1 MKAATQTSPAVAT
14 STRSTHFSPIAR
26 KARSAAHIRLFAS
39 AVKPD
44 TIDDDI
50 DTFISYPETPAER
63 KSYLSSKTGKPVTE
77 FQYKVY
83 DLCRQVPRGQFTTYK
98 AMADHMGS
106 GSRAVGNALAKN
118 PFCPLPI
125 PCHRVLTSDYY
136 IGGFSGDK
144 KSKIFWK
151 KAKLEK
157 EGLEFDGSGFV
168 ADEMQATRFF
178 NSFA

>member
-1 MKAATQTSPAVAT
+1 TPAG
-14 STRSTHFSPIAR
+14 R
-26 KARSAAHIRLFAS
+26 KA
-39 AVKPD
+39 
-44 TIDDDI
+44 
-50 DTFISYPETPAER
+50 
-63 KSYLSSKTGKPVTE
+63 YLSSKTGRPVTE
-77 FQYKVY
+77 FQYRVY
-83 DLCRQVPRGQFTTYK
+83 DLCKQVPRGHFTTYK

-157 EGLEFDGSGFV
+157 EGLKFDDSGFV
-168 ADEMQATRFF
+168 DAGMQGARFF
-178 NSFA
+178 NSFK